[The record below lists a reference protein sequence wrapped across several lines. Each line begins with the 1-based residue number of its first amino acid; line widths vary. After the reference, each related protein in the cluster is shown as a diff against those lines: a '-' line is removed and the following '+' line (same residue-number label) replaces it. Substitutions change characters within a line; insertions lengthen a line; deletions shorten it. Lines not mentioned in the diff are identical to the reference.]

1 MGIDKEF
8 QNQYWKAHEQ
18 SSEFRHRA
26 CLDFIA
32 NKGSILDLGCGDGH
46 LLAKLKDQGFTSLAG
61 LDISEV
67 AVEKAKTMGLDAK
80 VFDFFADK
88 LPYPDDSFD
97 YVVLLDVLEH
107 LFQPADI
114 LQEAARVSK
123 KYILI
128 SVPNFNSLPVRL
140 QVLCGKVPEN
150 NRPGKGHI
158 YWFNYQALKNI
169 FKQNNLEIVELRV
182 NTFWENKFLIKYLLI
197 ILKRLFPKLFGLSFL
212 IKVKK
217 IHAR

>member
-8 QNQYWKAHEQ
+8 QNQYWQAHEQ

-32 NKGSILDLGCGDGH
+32 NQGSVLDLGCGDGH
-46 LLAKLKDQGFTSLAG
+46 LLAKLKDRGFTDLAG

-67 AVEKAKTMGLDAK
+67 AIAKAQTMGIDSK
-80 VFDFFADK
+80 VFDFFAEQ
-88 LPYPDDSFD
+88 LPYQDNSFD
-97 YVVLLDVLEH
+97 YVILLDVLEH
-107 LFQPADI
+107 LFRPADV

-140 QVLCGKVPEN
+140 QVLFGRVPEN

-182 NTFWENKFLIKYLLI
+182 NTFWENKFLVKYLLN
-197 ILKRLFPKLFGLSFL
+197 ILKKLFPKLFGLSFL

-217 IHAR
+217 IDA